1 MRNPF
6 ARIVAHFRKPASVEV
21 VEIDF
26 GTLNRYTVVLDW
38 AGDYGFFDAPVMHI
52 EAPNRM
58 GAFEA
63 AREAAWEEYA
73 GHIDEIPQGAEY
85 DDVEASELWYSV
97 AILEGW
103 SVEAAA

>member
-1 MRNPF
+1 MRNIF
-6 ARIVAHFRKPASVEV
+6 ARIAARFRKPASVEV

-52 EAPNRM
+52 EAVNRM
-58 GAFEA
+58 SAFEA

-73 GHIDEIPQGAEY
+73 GHIDEIPKGAEY
-85 DDVEASELWYSV
+85 DDVEASDLWYSV

-103 SVEAAA
+103 ALEA